1 MHKENKLLKASV
13 YSRLL
18 ECGFSFFFSGGGGGR
33 DNIFFV
39 ASSTHDGFR
48 NLHKDCNYY
57 DYKLLNQLDYS
68 LKHVVSRYFAV
79 KKINTPRNF
88 RVVYAMLWWTQFL
101 PSEVLANLHINLV
114 STNVTFNLQNLR
126 VSAINWNRHKLQTKI
141 VFISIQAT
149 CELAVQWSFLMRIQ
163 CIMMNHNVL

>member
-18 ECGFSFFFSGGGGGR
+18 ECGFSFFFSGGGGR

-39 ASSTHDGFR
+39 ASSTHDGFQIVYKHTKRQSLESR

-57 DYKLLNQLDYS
+57 NYKLLNQLDYS

-79 KKINTPRNF
+79 K
-88 RVVYAMLWWTQFL
+88 L
-101 PSEVLANLHINLV
+101 PQVQENKYSKKLSCSVCDALV
-114 STNVTFNLQNLR
+114 DPIFT
-126 VSAINWNRHKLQTKI
+126 
-141 VFISIQAT
+141 
-149 CELAVQWSFLMRIQ
+149 
-163 CIMMNHNVL
+163 

>member
-1 MHKENKLLKASV
+1 MWV
-13 YSRLL
+13 
-18 ECGFSFFFSGGGGGR
+18 FFFFSGGGGR

-39 ASSTHDGFR
+39 ASSTHDGFQIVYKHTKRQSLESR
-48 NLHKDCNYY
+48 NLHKDCSYY
-57 DYKLLNQLDYS
+57 NYKLLNQLDYS

-88 RVVYAMLWWTQFL
+88 RVVYAMLWWTQL
-101 PSEVLANLHINLV
+101 LLSEVLSNLHINLV

-149 CELAVQWSFLMRIQ
+149 CELAVQWSFRMRIQ
-163 CIMMNHNVL
+163 CIMMIHNVL